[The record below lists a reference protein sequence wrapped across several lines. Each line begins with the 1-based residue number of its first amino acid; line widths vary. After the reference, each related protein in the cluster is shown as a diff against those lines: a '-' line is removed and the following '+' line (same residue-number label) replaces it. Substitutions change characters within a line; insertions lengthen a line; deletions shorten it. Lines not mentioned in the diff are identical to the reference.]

1 VNYSSH
7 VLQLLRTAEFDRWL
21 GGLRDRVGLKSI
33 TARLDRLAQGHWGD
47 CQPVGGEVTELRL
60 HVGPGYRVYC
70 WQDGAVL
77 VVLLVGGD
85 KSTQQRDIA
94 RAQAMVKALKE

>member
-1 VNYSSH
+1 M
-7 VLQLLRTAEFDRWL
+7 LQLLRTAEFDKWL

-47 CQPVGGEVTELRL
+47 CHPVGGDVTELRV
-60 HVGPGYRVYC
+60 HAGPGYRVYC

-77 VVLLVGGD
+77 VVLLVVGS
-85 KSTQQRDIA
+85 KIWALRQA
-94 RAQAMVKALKE
+94 RRREVHE